1 MKECSV
7 LIFSIGFLPAFLIML
22 CIFRFRDIGL
32 QQRIMPWEIT
42 STFFVDICSNSVLTD
57 QQSQVQATN

>member
-7 LIFSIGFLPAFLIML
+7 LIFSIVVLPAFLIML
-22 CIFRFRDIGL
+22 CILRFRDIGL

-42 STFFVDICSNSVLTD
+42 STFFVDICSNSVLT
-57 QQSQVQATN
+57 